1 MGPEWA
7 HVRVTKKAATTEE
20 PEGAVGTAADKA
32 RCLHCGAIFSAQA
45 HRIRAHLGGVSGRG
59 VALCA
64 GPTRRAGEAEASS
77 AQRFAAWKAVKRDMS
92 KAVVDADA
100 AASEAASRAALDRAT
115 SGGTAGTS
123 GTAVAPGQRSM
134 LAFGKR
140 KRSSA
145 QVRADKAGALA
156 LIATHTSWNFVEDP
170 FVQQW
175 LKEVRLRCSSAAAT
189 PLTPQ
194 PYLPFVRARRL
205 LRAGPRTCRLAGG
218 GLRACCPC

>member
-1 MGPEWA
+1 
-7 HVRVTKKAATTEE
+7 
-20 PEGAVGTAADKA
+20 VGTAADKA

-175 LKEVRLRCSSAAAT
+175 LKEVRSRCSSAAAT

-194 PYLPFVRARRL
+194 PYLPFLRARRL